1 MAILVWPSSA
11 ATLKVGDPAP
21 KLQVSKWVQGEPV
34 KEFAKDKAYIV
45 EFWATWCG
53 PCRATIPHLNELH
66 NQFKDKGLVVI
77 GQNVWERDLTQVE
90 PFIKKMGDKMTYR
103 VALDKVEGDK
113 GAMAET
119 WMEAAGQ
126 NGIPAAFLI
135 GKDGKIAWI
144 GHPMNLKPKTIED
157 VLAGKYDV
165 KKAAVEQEELQAK
178 QGKVG
183 EMGQKLTQQIQNKEW
198 ETAMSTIDDM
208 EKTMG
213 PESKTQFDMVRLSVL
228 MQKGDWKEVFKKADT
243 ISLEHKDNPQLLN
256 QLAWGLAT
264 RDEVQE
270 RDLEVIDRIAT
281 RANDA
286 SNKKDPAVLD
296 TLARVKF
303 MKGEKEQAV
312 QLQQKAVEL
321 ADSEMKEDL
330 QKTLTSYKEGKIP
343 TSDGQ

>member
-1 MAILVWPSSA
+1 MAVLVWPSSA

-34 KEFAKDKAYIV
+34 QDFAKDKVYLV

-66 NQFKDKGLVVI
+66 KQFKDKGLVVI
-77 GQNVWERDLTQVE
+77 GQNVWEKDTALVE

-119 WMEAAGQ
+119 WMEAAGR
-126 NGIPAAFLI
+126 NGIPAAFLV

-144 GHPMNLKPKTIED
+144 GHPGQLKPATIEQ
-157 VLAGKYDV
+157 VLAGTYDT
-165 KKAAVEQEELQAK
+165 KKAAAEAEEEESKQAK
-178 QGKVG
+178 VN
-183 EMGQKLTQQIQNKEW
+183 EMGQKLQGQVQNKEW
-198 ETAMSTIDDM
+198 EAAMSTIDQM

-213 PESKTQFDMVRLSVL
+213 SESKAQFDMFRLSIL
-228 MQKGDWKEVFKKADT
+228 MEKGDWKEVFSKADSIAET
-243 ISLEHKDNPQLLN
+243 QKDNPALLN

-264 RDEVQE
+264 REEVKE
-270 RDLEVIDRIAT
+270 RNLDVIERIAT
-281 RANDA
+281 RANEA
-286 SNKKDPAVLD
+286 SEKKDPAVLD

-303 MKGEKEQAV
+303 MKGDKEEAI

-321 ADSEMKEDL
+321 ASAEMKEDL
-330 QKTLTSYKEGKIP
+330 EKTLASYKEGKLR
-343 TSDGQ
+343 TAE